1 MYTTTNANGS
11 FKFPQSL
18 PDLGR
23 QMSTLSGVVA
33 FRRHNVH
40 QYHLQN
46 LCRLSIHYYPMA
58 KNENWQSLTLI
69 IIIFA
74 AMFSAQRYYCSAID
88 K

>member
-1 MYTTTNANGS
+1 MYTPTNGS

-18 PDLGR
+18 PHPGQ

-33 FRRHNVH
+33 FRRRSVH

-69 IIIFA
+69 IIIIIIA
-74 AMFSAQRYYCSAID
+74 GMFGAQRYYCSAID